1 MAGCA
6 VCTGSEQGVD
16 GHNYH
21 GQRGGS
27 GTPAA
32 RVSHG
37 AKLPEGACPNT
48 VTGSPRVT
56 ANCPAFLPRE
66 SDCCPRW
73 KVHGVKQHHV
83 NAGSFLARWPDRL
96 VADA

>member
-1 MAGCA
+1 MAGYA

-32 RVSHG
+32 RVNHG
-37 AKLPEGACPNT
+37 A
-48 VTGSPRVT
+48 
-56 ANCPAFLPRE
+56 
-66 SDCCPRW
+66 
-73 KVHGVKQHHV
+73 
-83 NAGSFLARWPDRL
+83 NATLGRNF
-96 VADA
+96 

>member
-1 MAGCA
+1 MGGSPGMAGCA

-32 RVSHG
+32 RVNHG
-37 AKLPEGACPNT
+37 AKLP
-48 VTGSPRVT
+48 
-56 ANCPAFLPRE
+56 
-66 SDCCPRW
+66 
-73 KVHGVKQHHV
+73 
-83 NAGSFLARWPDRL
+83 
-96 VADA
+96 